1 MSTFTKFIAPQG
13 GNFSSRDL
21 LNLIEAYN
29 QLSIKLNQHIEAIA
43 PTDPVVHG
51 IKAALDALKAEL
63 ENAISL
69 RATKNEVNDIRN
81 DMDLLA
87 TKQALQNAQQSLNE
101 LIATK
106 ADADIIP
113 TLTKKVDFNQLS
125 EYVER
130 INTALGALINR
141 YNSFCLKYDETVA
154 DKALFK
160 SVVETTKQFVGTLYA
175 RDLIEFNE
183 WKLFSAQFAGTGATF
198 DATTNGLYILGE
210 MSQLWT
216 KNEPDVE
223 KVKSAVAF
231 IKYVNDR
238 PFDAIVHMTATSF
251 TEGALEVL
259 ISQGATRFTNLCFH
273 LIVNTDHDGV
283 DRVYLAVSADELK
296 SQSTEFRACGI
307 NFLAGGTV
315 NGVVKSIE
323 TVRVKA
329 KFNVSAFSADSIKA
343 EHVYSDHV
351 HGSDGKEIFII
362 EGDRITIAP
371 AYAEV
376 VYNVVPAVLHDD
388 ILDPL
393 VMKSELTQAVE
404 SLTTLIDTE
413 KQERVAEDTRI
424 EEKFDTALAEEK
436 EARETKDTE
445 LETLIRASMNVQC
458 GEMMYWPVSE
468 CVEREFHS
476 DHPFKFKW
484 RGQEYEVE
492 PEDPVIHRLDISTNV
507 PMGWHACDGTCVPA
521 ADYPKLAEFIP
532 DNVDKDGNIWIPYI
546 RKTIIKVVE

>member
-1 MSTFTKFIAPQG
+1 MSTFSTIWDGPQRGAP
-13 GNFSSRDL
+13 STRDL
-21 LNLIEAYN
+21 LNLIEQYN
-29 QLSIKLNQHIEAIA
+29 QLSIKLNNHIASIV
-43 PTDPVVHG
+43 PTDTTVHG

-69 RATKNEVNDIRN
+69 RATKNELNDVRA
-81 DMDLLA
+81 DVQARA
-87 TKQALQNAQQSLNE
+87 TQQALQNAQQSLNE

-106 ADADIIP
+106 ADADVIP
-113 TLTKKVDFNQLS
+113 TLATRVEHNHLVDVVHTIDEALLELTSRWNKFCTKYEEATDGKVLFN
-125 EYVER
+125 
-130 INTALGALINR
+130 T
-141 YNSFCLKYDETVA
+141 
-154 DKALFK
+154 
-160 SVVETTKQFVGTLYA
+160 VVETTKQFIGTLYA

-183 WKLFSAQFAGTGATF
+183 WKLFNAQFAGTGAQT
-198 DATTNGLYILGE
+198 DTTTNGLYILGE

-231 IKYVNDR
+231 VKYVNDR

-273 LIVNTDHDGV
+273 LIVNTDHDGIN
-283 DRVYLAVSADELK
+283 RVYLAVSADELK
-296 SQSTEFRACGI
+296 SQNTEFRACGI
-307 NFLAGGTV
+307 NFIAGGTV
-315 NGVVKSIE
+315 NGVVNDIE
-323 TVRVKA
+323 TVSVKA
-329 KFNVSAFSADSIKA
+329 KFNVSAFSAGSVKS

-351 HGSDGKEIFII
+351 HGSDGKEIFIVD
-362 EGDRITIAP
+362 GDRITIAP

-376 VYNVVPAVLHDD
+376 IYNVIPAVLHDG
-388 ILDPL
+388 ITDPL
-393 VMKSELTQAVE
+393 VMKSELTQAVD
-404 SLTTLIDTE
+404 SLTALIDTE
-413 KQERVAEDTRI
+413 KQERVAEDTALGERI
-424 EEKFDTALAEEK
+424 DTEKQERVE
-436 EARETKDTE
+436 KDTE

-476 DHPFKFKW
+476 DHPFKFTW

-507 PMGWHACDGTCVPA
+507 PMGWHACDGTCIPS
-521 ADYPKLAEFIP
+521 ADYPKLAEFMP

-546 RKTIIKVVE
+546 RKTIIKIVE

>member
-1 MSTFTKFIAPQG
+1 MSTFTDGNWPQFPHI
-13 GNFSSRDL
+13 NSRDL
-21 LNLIEAYN
+21 LNLIEQYN
-29 QLSIKLNQHIEAIA
+29 QLSIKLNQHIAA
-43 PTDPVVHG
+43 VVPTDSVVHG

-63 ENAISL
+63 DNAIAL

-125 EYVER
+125 AYVER

-141 YNSFCLKYDETVA
+141 YNSFCLKYDETVT
-154 DKALFK
+154 DRALFK

-231 IKYVNDR
+231 VKYVNDR

-251 TEGALEVL
+251 SEGALEVL

-307 NFLAGGTV
+307 NFIAGGTV

-343 EHVYSDHV
+343 ERVYSDHV
-351 HGSDGKEIFII
+351 HGSDGKEIFIVD
-362 EGDRITIAP
+362 GDRITIAP
-371 AYAEV
+371 DYAEV
-376 VYNVVPAVLHDD
+376 IYNVVPSVLHDD

-393 VMKSELTQAVE
+393 VMKSELTQAVD
-404 SLTTLIDTE
+404 SLTALIDTE
-413 KQERVAEDTRI
+413 KQERIAEDT
-424 EEKFDTALAEEK
+424 ALK
-436 EARETKDTE
+436 EKDTE

-476 DHPFKFKW
+476 DHPFKFTC

-507 PMGWHACDGTCVPA
+507 PMGWHACDGTCVPS
-521 ADYPKLAEFIP
+521 ADYPKLAEFMP

-546 RKTIIKVVE
+546 RKTIIKIVE